1 MSTQNLT
8 WRTAYKDEEEE
19 ELYGWDTEDL
29 GMSSLFGLTISSFK
43 KCSSSEGPKG
53 SSWMWSCSMPA
64 RSKQQP
70 GSEGDH
76 L

>member
-1 MSTQNLT
+1 
-8 WRTAYKDEEEE
+8 
-19 ELYGWDTEDL
+19 
-29 GMSSLFGLTISSFK
+29 MSSLFVLTICSFK
-43 KCSSSEGPKG
+43 MCQAPSEGPNG
-53 SSWMWSCSMPA
+53 SSWMSSCSVPA